1 MKVQKRN
8 LLKRAAAIL
17 FSVVLI
23 AGTSVN
29 VFAQENDTVQGANE
43 SSLETEVT
51 AEEQPEEPDITTDE
65 NQPEDP
71 GTTPDENQP
80 AEPDTTPDENQPE
93 EPDTTPDGNQPA
105 EPDTTPDGNQPAEP
119 DTTPDGNQPAEPDTT
134 PDENQPEE
142 PDTTPDGN
150 QPAEP
155 DTTPDGN
162 QPAEP
167 DTTPDENQPEKPDAK
182 PDENQTEKPGISP
195 EKEPSKKADEELSKP
210 AARTLSAR
218 SSDEGQSDYMWYTNL
233 NSSSGFDIKGIDN
246 GTEIQ
251 TTYMN
256 QGYLTFYETEEHGKK
271 EIETYTAVDMG
282 NSLYGKRELSLLGNG
297 KYVMVKYTVENMGD
311 SVQTFKI
318 GSSADVQIGNND
330 FAPVVGTSTGL
341 SMSGEP
347 KNSYK
352 FNLFAPT
359 VTTLW
364 YGHFSEADENV
375 FTDLSDKS
383 TPYTDD
389 SGMAWSWTGT
399 VNPGM
404 TWSRYVL
411 IGVGDLPG
419 PPENPAITTEELK
432 AGIPEEIIGTA
443 EPYNTVVIEILGRE
457 YTVTAD
463 ENGDF
468 SLPITLPADTPEGPT
483 DTNCYAISL
492 EGGISDIV
500 DDSIEVIGAPF
511 IILKE
516 TETTVGKDS
525 ELNEEWYQSFIESS
539 RGDVSYD
546 DSQVKTGE
554 TGTYEVIYTAEK
566 EGFEDATATL
576 VIEVHIHDFGT
587 EWKFDEINHWHEC
600 KCGEKSEVNSHSF
613 GEWVTDQEP
622 TEEAEGTR
630 HRNCEICS
638 YSETGTIPQLDHKHI
653 YGDWQSNETSHWREC
668 ECGEKSEVDSHSF
681 GEWVTDQ
688 EPTDEAEGTRH
699 RNCEICSYS
708 ETGTIPQLD
717 HKHIYGDWQSNE
729 TSHWRECE
737 CGEKSEVSSHSFGA
751 WITDKAATATE
762 TGTRHRDCSVCGY
775 QEEGTI
781 PAAGREETIENSSDD
796 ESEPEE
802 EKPPVDDRE
811 GNFSKS
817 VEKVEGVPD
826 VNVATPAAE
835 LQSMLLT
842 NTEKQQLRNGANIRV
857 VFDVKV
863 AETTV
868 SSEDKALVESSLNGY
883 TTGQYLDISLYKLI
897 EKTRIDV
904 HETPSK
910 ITVTI
915 DVPENLRNTDRA
927 GKRNFAIVRVH
938 NGLTEFLRDLD
949 DDDNTVTIET
959 DRFSTYALV
968 YQDGENRTANGNPA
982 SQNPNTGNHSI
993 MELFMV
999 LVMIVSGIGFLSMY
1013 VSNRKKN

>member
-1 MKVQKRN
+1 
-8 LLKRAAAIL
+8 
-17 FSVVLI
+17 
-23 AGTSVN
+23 
-29 VFAQENDTVQGANE
+29 
-43 SSLETEVT
+43 
-51 AEEQPEEPDITTDE
+51 
-65 NQPEDP
+65 
-71 GTTPDENQP
+71 
-80 AEPDTTPDENQPE
+80 
-93 EPDTTPDGNQPA
+93 
-105 EPDTTPDGNQPAEP
+105 
-119 DTTPDGNQPAEPDTT
+119 
-134 PDENQPEE
+134 
-142 PDTTPDGN
+142 
-150 QPAEP
+150 
-155 DTTPDGN
+155 
-162 QPAEP
+162 
-167 DTTPDENQPEKPDAK
+167 
-182 PDENQTEKPGISP
+182 
-195 EKEPSKKADEELSKP
+195 
-210 AARTLSAR
+210 
-218 SSDEGQSDYMWYTNL
+218 MWYTNL
-233 NSSSGFDIKGIDN
+233 NSPSGFDIQGIDN
-246 GTEIQ
+246 GTRIK
-251 TTYMN
+251 TTYSN
-256 QGYLTFYETEEHGKK
+256 NGYLTYYETEENGKLK
-271 EIETYTAVDMG
+271 IDTYTAVDMG
-282 NSLYGKRELSLLGNG
+282 NSLYGKRELSLLSNG

-318 GSSADVQIGNND
+318 GSSADIQIGDND
-330 FAPVVGTSTGL
+330 HAPVVGTSTGL

-347 KNSYK
+347 KNNYK

-364 YGHFSEADENV
+364 YGHYFDANENV
-375 FTDLSDKS
+375 FTDLPDKS
-383 TPYTDD
+383 TPYKDD
-389 SGMAWSWTGT
+389 SGVAWSWTGT

-411 IGVGDLPG
+411 IGVGDLPE
-419 PPENPAITTEELK
+419 PPGNPAITTEELK
-432 AGIPEEIIGTA
+432 TGILEEIIGTA
-443 EPYNTVVIEILGRE
+443 EPYNTVFIEILGSE

-463 ENGDF
+463 ENGNF
-468 SLPITLPADTPEGPT
+468 SLPITLPVDTPEGPT
-483 DTNCYAISL
+483 GTSCYAISPD
-492 EGGISDIV
+492 GGISDVI
-500 DDSIEVIGAPF
+500 DGSIEIIGAPF

-516 TETTVGKDS
+516 TETMVEKDS

-546 DSQVKTGE
+546 DSQVITGE
-554 TGTYEVIYTAEK
+554 TGTYEVIYTAQK
-566 EGFEDATATL
+566 EGFENATATL
-576 VIEVHIHDFGT
+576 VIQVHIHDFGT

-600 KCGEKSEVNSHSF
+600 KCGEKSEVADHSFGEWVTDQEPTEEAEGTKHRNCEICSYSETGTIPQLDHKHIYGDWQSNETSHWRECKCGEKSEVDSHSF

-668 ECGEKSEVDSHSF
+668 ECGEKSEV
-681 GEWVTDQ
+681 
-688 EPTDEAEGTRH
+688 
-699 RNCEICSYS
+699 N
-708 ETGTIPQLD
+708 
-717 HKHIYGDWQSNE
+717 
-729 TSHWRECE
+729 
-737 CGEKSEVSSHSFGA
+737 SHSFGA

-857 VFDVKV
+857 VFEVKV

-868 SSEDKALVESSLNGY
+868 S
-883 TTGQYLDISLYKLI
+883 TGQYLDISLYKLI

>member
-1 MKVQKRN
+1 M
-8 LLKRAAAIL
+8 
-17 FSVVLI
+17 
-23 AGTSVN
+23 
-29 VFAQENDTVQGANE
+29 
-43 SSLETEVT
+43 
-51 AEEQPEEPDITTDE
+51 
-65 NQPEDP
+65 
-71 GTTPDENQP
+71 
-80 AEPDTTPDENQPE
+80 
-93 EPDTTPDGNQPA
+93 
-105 EPDTTPDGNQPAEP
+105 
-119 DTTPDGNQPAEPDTT
+119 
-134 PDENQPEE
+134 
-142 PDTTPDGN
+142 
-150 QPAEP
+150 
-155 DTTPDGN
+155 
-162 QPAEP
+162 
-167 DTTPDENQPEKPDAK
+167 
-182 PDENQTEKPGISP
+182 
-195 EKEPSKKADEELSKP
+195 
-210 AARTLSAR
+210 
-218 SSDEGQSDYMWYTNL
+218 
-233 NSSSGFDIKGIDN
+233 
-246 GTEIQ
+246 
-251 TTYMN
+251 
-256 QGYLTFYETEEHGKK
+256 
-271 EIETYTAVDMG
+271 
-282 NSLYGKRELSLLGNG
+282 
-297 KYVMVKYTVENMGD
+297 
-311 SVQTFKI
+311 
-318 GSSADVQIGNND
+318 
-330 FAPVVGTSTGL
+330 
-341 SMSGEP
+341 
-347 KNSYK
+347 
-352 FNLFAPT
+352 
-359 VTTLW
+359 
-364 YGHFSEADENV
+364 
-375 FTDLSDKS
+375 
-383 TPYTDD
+383 
-389 SGMAWSWTGT
+389 
-399 VNPGM
+399 
-404 TWSRYVL
+404 
-411 IGVGDLPG
+411 
-419 PPENPAITTEELK
+419 
-432 AGIPEEIIGTA
+432 
-443 EPYNTVVIEILGRE
+443 
-457 YTVTAD
+457 
-463 ENGDF
+463 
-468 SLPITLPADTPEGPT
+468 
-483 DTNCYAISL
+483 
-492 EGGISDIV
+492 
-500 DDSIEVIGAPF
+500 
-511 IILKE
+511 
-516 TETTVGKDS
+516 
-525 ELNEEWYQSFIESS
+525 
-539 RGDVSYD
+539 
-546 DSQVKTGE
+546 
-554 TGTYEVIYTAEK
+554 
-566 EGFEDATATL
+566 
-576 VIEVHIHDFGT
+576 HIHDFGT

-622 TEEAEGTR
+622 TE
-630 HRNCEICS
+630 
-638 YSETGTIPQLDHKHI
+638 
-653 YGDWQSNETSHWREC
+653 
-668 ECGEKSEVDSHSF
+668 
-681 GEWVTDQ
+681 
-688 EPTDEAEGTRH
+688 EAEGTRH